1 MTGTSS
7 NAYRFVQV
15 DVFTRVRFG
24 GNQLAVFTDA
34 SGLDAATMQNVARE
48 MNYSESTFVFP
59 PESASADAQVR
70 IFTPAKEL
78 PFAGHPVVGTAFV
91 LGAERRKREMTLELK
106 VGALDVIADAETG
119 DVGWAQ
125 MRQPLP
131 AFRASEL
138 SRSAL
143 ARMLGVE
150 EQDVHASLPSE
161 FGSAG
166 VEFLYAP
173 LASIDAVRRAR
184 LNLGVAEAA
193 GLSSGHPAVY
203 LFSTETVVS
212 GYAAHARMLS
222 QLISDSV
229 AEDPATGSA
238 AGPLGA
244 YLVRHGQQ
252 RAGAFTIEQG
262 YEVGRPSQIEVA
274 IEGDEGSVTS
284 VRVGGGVVRVAEG
297 QLFV

>member
-1 MTGTSS
+1 MTVTSP

-34 SGLDAATMQNVARE
+34 RGLDAATMLNIARE

-59 PESASADAQVR
+59 SERADADAWVR
-70 IFTPAKEL
+70 IFTPATEL
-78 PFAGHPVVGTAFV
+78 PFAGHPVVGTALV
-91 LGAERRKREMTLELK
+91 LGVERRKREMRFELK
-106 VGALDVIADAETG
+106 VGTLDVTAEAG
-119 DVGWAQ
+119 DGEIGSAEMQ
-125 MRQPLP
+125 QPLP
-131 AFRASEL
+131 SFHDSGL
-138 SRSAL
+138 SRAAL
-143 ARMLGVE
+143 ARLLGVE
-150 EQDVHASLPSE
+150 EQDVHPTLPIE

-184 LNLGVAEAA
+184 LN
-193 GLSSGHPAVY
+193 SGTPEIAQLTKGHSAVY
-203 LFSTETVVS
+203 VFSTQTADT
-212 GYAAHARMLS
+212 GNAAHARMLS
-222 QLISDSV
+222 RLIAESV

-244 YLVRHGQQ
+244 YLVRLGQQ
-252 RAGAFTIEQG
+252 RPGSFTIEQG
-262 YEVGRPSQIEVA
+262 YEMGRPSQIEVT
-274 IEGDEGSVTS
+274 IEGDAGTVTS

-297 QLFV
+297 ELFV